1 MAAWRPPEDE
11 EVAWVLEVVGCKRSH
26 LGDMSEDEFR
36 YIYSN
41 EYHVVLVGDSRY
53 PFFFLKCVDLMCSL
67 QASLFSLQVSATMV
81 PMPSVKLSNCAL
93 SVEVGERFLGI
104 GLCEYVAHCIMVPS
118 FFVPYM

>member
-41 EYHVVLVGDSRY
+41 EYHVVLVGDSRD
-53 PFFFLKCVDLMCSL
+53 PFAFFFEVCWFDVFI
-67 QASLFSLQVSATMV
+67 ASFTVQFA
-81 PMPSVKLSNCAL
+81 
-93 SVEVGERFLGI
+93 
-104 GLCEYVAHCIMVPS
+104 GLCDNGAHAQCQT
-118 FFVPYM
+118 

>member
-41 EYHVVLVGDSRY
+41 EYHVVLVGDSRD
-53 PFFFLKCVDLMCSL
+53 PFAFF
-67 QASLFSLQVSATMV
+67 
-81 PMPSVKLSNCAL
+81 
-93 SVEVGERFLGI
+93 
-104 GLCEYVAHCIMVPS
+104 
-118 FFVPYM
+118 